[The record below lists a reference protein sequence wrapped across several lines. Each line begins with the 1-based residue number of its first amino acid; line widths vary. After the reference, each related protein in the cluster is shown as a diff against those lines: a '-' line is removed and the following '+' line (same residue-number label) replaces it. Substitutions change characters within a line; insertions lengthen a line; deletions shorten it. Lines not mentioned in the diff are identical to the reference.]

1 MNLLCY
7 CWSCWWRKLW
17 TQTEEAKNLYI
28 LAYSE
33 RWSYPRSRFHR
44 PYQQNRH
51 EMMIKMVA
59 ITFKNRF
66 NAFHAHCPSSQFQ
79 CTSKKKKK
87 IQIGSNFFKN
97 VWSGFSLLI
106 IQSGQLLARWSSNY
120 AKCRCFLTHFDA
132 YRRLYDAFFSFVY
145 LSNRLIYPRQVEY
158 KLSSRSVTK

>member
-44 PYQQNRH
+44 PYQQNRD

-66 NAFHAHCPSSQFQ
+66 DAFQAHCPSSQFQ
-79 CTSKKKKK
+79 KKKKKK

-106 IQSGQLLARWSSNY
+106 IHTGQLLARWSSTKQS
-120 AKCRCFLTHFDA
+120 AVASWRILTLIDDFTTHSFH
-132 YRRLYDAFFSFVY
+132 LYIFQTG
-145 LSNRLIYPRQVEY
+145 LSTHV
-158 KLSSRSVTK
+158 K